1 MVIAME
7 EQSTTIGSDAQLA
20 ALLRRKWQAEIEK
33 AIDKVKLGV
42 VPSRKRTRTDKW
54 FRRQW
59 YRAMIRDRKRR
70 CVDGRP
76 SGNRMK
82 NRI

>member
-1 MVIAME
+1 ME

-20 ALLRRKWQAEIEK
+20 ALLRRKWQAEIER
-33 AIDKVKLGV
+33 AVDKVKLGNNPV
-42 VPSRKRTRTDKW
+42 KKRTKIDKW

-59 YRAMIRDRKRR
+59 YRAMMRDMKRR
-70 CVDGRP
+70 CIDGRL
-76 SGNRMK
+76 SEHRIK